1 MIYGLNLILNK
12 KGGKNLKKK
21 ILNKFSYMLAGL
33 GLIASGASSVGC
45 VFFFVDEP
53 TMPASMIER

>member
-1 MIYGLNLILNK
+1 M
-12 KGGKNLKKK
+12 KKK